1 MKDHIYKPL
10 IKQLVDAR
18 EKLGLT
24 RVSVSKQLGFP
35 QGCLSRLERGQYD
48 LKASTLIELSRF
60 YGLEIILAP
69 KQLVPEF
76 RSLLQNSSESESES
90 EPAFVPL
97 GDEDDEDDDDGE

>member
-10 IKQLVDAR
+10 IRQLVDAR

-24 RVSVSKQLGFP
+24 RASVSKQLGFP
-35 QGCLSRLERGQYD
+35 QGYLSLLEQGQYD

-69 KQLVPEF
+69 IQLLPEV
-76 RSLLQNSSESESES
+76 RLLLHDSTENDS

-97 GDEDDEDDDDGE
+97 GDEDDNDGE

>member
-24 RVSVSKQLGFP
+24 RASVSKQLGFP
-35 QGCLSRLERGQYD
+35 QGYLSRLEQGQYD

-69 KQLVPEF
+69 IQLLPAV
-76 RSLLQNSSESESES
+76 RLLLHDSTDNDS

-97 GDEDDEDDDDGE
+97 GDEDDNDGE

>member
-10 IKQLVDAR
+10 IRQLVDAR

-24 RVSVSKQLGFP
+24 RASVSKQLGFP
-35 QGCLSRLERGQYD
+35 QGYLSRLEQGQYD

-69 KQLVPEF
+69 IQLLPEV
-76 RSLLQNSSESESES
+76 RLLLHDSTDNGS

-97 GDEDDEDDDDGE
+97 GDEDDNDGE

>member
-1 MKDHIYKPL
+1 MKDYIYKPL
-10 IKQLVDAR
+10 IQQLIDAR

-24 RVSVSKQLGFP
+24 RASVSQQMGFP
-35 QGCLSRLERGQYD
+35 QGYLSRLEKGTYD

-76 RSLLQNSSESESES
+76 RSMLKSSTDKEDESER
-90 EPAFVPL
+90 AFIPL
-97 GDEDDEDDDDGE
+97 GDEDDDDE